1 MSGKRIFFF
10 EFRQETNT
18 FNPVVTP
25 LERFNAG
32 TMIFEGEKLHELR
45 LSTRHCALGVATA
58 VQEAGGELIPSV
70 YFRAPSGGRVS
81 DRVLEMVKEGV
92 KRHLEAAGEID
103 GVCAGL
109 HGATCT
115 ESEDDACGVLVEYV
129 RSLVGDKP
137 IAVSH
142 DMHAKVTDRMLRNA
156 DILCGYRTYPH
167 LDFYETGYRAATLLM
182 EKLGGSQA
190 KMVSVAIPMLIP
202 PAGYTTQA
210 EPFKSLNTMG
220 DEMVASGQIQDYS
233 VFPAQ
238 PWLDIPEIDS
248 RIITIGAD
256 AEAAKACASKLAQR
270 LLDIREEVQPP
281 MLTVD
286 EIIDIAEKNTTGK
299 PVLLAESADSP
310 NGGAVG
316 DSPVVAMRVL
326 ERGSRLKTGLFVVD
340 PAAVEHAF
348 RVGVGNEDTFTFGAA
363 FTPGTPGPLI
373 AKARVRS
380 LHDGWFTQ
388 EGVATRGTKFC
399 FGKSAVISIDN
410 VDVLLI
416 TKGGASGDPQVL
428 RHFGIEPSLYDLIVV
443 KANTSFR
450 APYAAISDLVY
461 VADTAGA
468 CASNLRQLKW
478 ENLPKGMYPFDLPAD
493 YKLAEPVIW

>member
-18 FNPVVTP
+18 FNPVVTQP
-25 LERFNAG
+25 QRFNAG

-45 LSTRHCALGVATA
+45 MRTRHCALGVANA
-58 VQEAGGELIPSV
+58 VRDAGGELIPSV

-81 DRVLEMVKEGV
+81 DRIFEMVKESV
-92 KRHLEAAGEID
+92 KRHLDAAGEVD

-115 ESEDDACGVLVEYV
+115 ESEDDACGVLVEYI
-129 RSLVGDKP
+129 RGLVGDKP

-156 DILCGYRTYPH
+156 DIICGYQTYPH
-167 LDFYETGYRAATLLM
+167 LDFYETGYRAAKLLM
-182 EKLGGSQA
+182 EKLNGSEA
-190 KMVSVAIPMLIP
+190 KMAAVAVPLLIP
-202 PAGYTTQA
+202 PAGYTTQE
-210 EPFKSLNTMG
+210 EPFKSLITMG
-220 DEMVASGQIQDYS
+220 DEMVSSGQIQDYS
-233 VFPAQ
+233 IFPVQ
-238 PWLDIPEIDS
+238 PWLDIAEIDS
-248 RIITIGAD
+248 RVITVGTD
-256 AEAAKACASKLAQR
+256 MEVAKECASKLAQR
-270 LLDIREEVQPP
+270 LWDIREQVLPP

-326 ERGSRLKTGLFVVD
+326 ERGSKLKTGLFVVD

-348 RVGVGNEDTFTFGAA
+348 QVGVGNVDTFTFGAA
-363 FTPGTPGPLI
+363 FTPGMPGPVV
-373 AKARVRS
+373 AEAQVRS

-388 EGVATRGTKFC
+388 EGIATRGTKFC
-399 FGKSAVISIDN
+399 FGKSAVISIGN

-416 TKGGASGDPQVL
+416 THGGASGDPQVL

-468 CASNLRQLKW
+468 CASNLLRLKW
-478 ENLPKGMYPFDLPAD
+478 EHLPKGMYPFDLSGD
-493 YKLAEPVIW
+493 YKLETPAIW